1 MSNIHCKVC
10 HMEFSDENTICPG
23 CGRPVDQAH
32 PPAATEP
39 EPAAPATEP
48 VADTQEARLAA
59 AEAGDDQG
67 PGITIG
73 GDGPAEP
80 DQEGSDDVQPIPPA

>member
-10 HMEFSDENTICPG
+10 HMEFSDTATICPG

-32 PPAATEP
+32 PPATEP
-39 EPAAPATEP
+39 APAT
-48 VADTQEARLAA
+48 
-59 AEAGDDQG
+59 DDQG

-73 GDGPAEP
+73 QDGE
-80 DQEGSDDVQPIPPA
+80 PPAGEPSEPAPAAPGALEPEQPA